1 MIYGLIVAAGKQ
13 TRFGSDFPKALMN
26 YKGNTLLDLN
36 VENLSLYCDKI
47 FVAVSEEN
55 QSFFGKGN
63 YTKLVIDSGRG
74 CGDAVLEALNQIE
87 LTPEDAIFVQWGD
100 CLLEDS
106 IYEMCINHYECSKD
120 SWIIPCVEEA
130 SPYVRVIQS
139 SFDPPEVLIQFSKY
153 NEVTGPGFH
162 DLSVFFGNALD
173 MKTALMHLRTQLEGT
188 PGSRDYHHV
197 THGNEMLFLDVFNCT
212 NLPAMIIGLEEFH
225 PISFNTLEE
234 YNNLIS

>member
-26 YKGNTLLDLN
+26 YEGNTLLNLN
-36 VENLSLYCDKI
+36 VENLSVYCDKI

-55 QSFFGKGN
+55 QSFFGRGN

-74 CGDAVLEALNQIE
+74 CGDAVLEALNQID
-87 LTPEDAIFVQWGD
+87 LTAEDEIFVQWGD

-106 IYEMCINHYECSKD
+106 IYEMCINHHECSKGA
-120 SWIIPCVEEA
+120 WMIPCVEEDN
-130 SPYVRVIQS
+130 PYVRVIQS
-139 SFDPPEVLIQFSKY
+139 SFSPHEVQIQFSKY

-173 MKTALMHLRTQLEGT
+173 MKTALINLRTQLEYT

-212 NLPAMIIGLEEFH
+212 NISAIIINVGDFQ
-225 PISFNTLEE
+225 PVSFNTLEE